1 MAKRSIEETYCEGST
16 SEFKYDNSEDKLRKK
31 SKLEID
37 IILDKV
43 QEIEQ
48 KIDISEHEVHKY
60 LLIFHTLVQTIN
72 FNEPQEETDGLMT
85 DVILQ
90 IVNIIFQLLKNNID
104 SLNIP
109 TVLKSALKKL
119 QSLFIPQT
127 KDSEEG
133 NPGNPEPENGQDTNE
148 TQEASEASREGR
160 EEQ

>member
-1 MAKRSIEETYCEGST
+1 MAKRSIEETYSEDST

-31 SKLEID
+31 IKLE
-37 IILDKV
+37 ILDKV

-48 KIDISEHEVHKY
+48 EIDISEHEVHKF

-72 FNEPQEETDGLMT
+72 SNGPQEETDGLMT

-109 TVLKSALKKL
+109 TVLRL
-119 QSLFIPQT
+119 
-127 KDSEEG
+127 
-133 NPGNPEPENGQDTNE
+133 
-148 TQEASEASREGR
+148 
-160 EEQ
+160 

>member
-1 MAKRSIEETYCEGST
+1 MAKRSIEETYCEDST

-90 IVNIIFQLLKNNID
+90 IVNTIIQLYKNNTD
-104 SLNIP
+104 SVNIP
-109 TVLKSALKKL
+109 AVLKSALKKI
-119 QSLFIPQT
+119 QSLFVAQT
-127 KDSEEG
+127 KDSQEG
-133 NPGNPEPENGQDTNE
+133 NPGNPGPENGQDTNE
-148 TQEASEASREGR
+148 SQEGSDASREGR
-160 EEQ
+160 KKH